1 MLKILMM
8 RSVWNSEWMFCMQFW
23 IASFECKCS
32 VVLVIKMQSFLQST
46 FFHYDSAE
54 APKLYSPTHFLLEEC
69 NKDNLCTLQESFLDE
84 INLQNILM
92 CWFESRELGLF
103 GRLVDFQRRDLSKFS
118 TLPYVGLLLVEEIW
132 TFSWDYLRH

>member
-1 MLKILMM
+1 M
-8 RSVWNSEWMFCMQFW
+8 
-23 IASFECKCS
+23 
-32 VVLVIKMQSFLQST
+32 
-46 FFHYDSAE
+46 
-54 APKLYSPTHFLLEEC
+54 YSPTHFLLEER

-118 TLPYVGLLLVEEIW
+118 TLPYVGLLLVEEI
-132 TFSWDYLRH
+132 

>member
-1 MLKILMM
+1 M
-8 RSVWNSEWMFCMQFW
+8 
-23 IASFECKCS
+23 
-32 VVLVIKMQSFLQST
+32 
-46 FFHYDSAE
+46 
-54 APKLYSPTHFLLEEC
+54 YSPTHFLLEEC

-118 TLPYVGLLLVEEIW
+118 TLPYVGLLLVEEI
-132 TFSWDYLRH
+132 